1 MKKMYQVR
9 PRNAT
14 GNSVAQL
21 PLPLEDFVD
30 GVREDIEALAGD
42 CGLFL
47 ILRIME
53 AERERLCGARYAHDG
68 DRRAFRHGFQDGYVV
83 FAGRKVDVKRPRVV
97 SVAGKEIPLPTYRR
111 FQRDGRMQRAVSTKI
126 VHGLTARKY
135 EKVLED
141 LVEGYGVKKSSVSRH
156 FIRATANELQTL
168 MERSLSDLSLCAL
181 MLDGIEFA
189 GVVLIVAL
197 GVDASGKKH
206 ILGLWQGST
215 ENAVVCKALLDD
227 LIRRGLDPKN
237 RILIAIDGS
246 KALRK
251 AVENVFGKDACVQ
264 RCRLHKR
271 RNVRDHLPP
280 EHQTDIDRRLRAAYQ
295 MREYREAKQSLL
307 TVVRHL
313 ERLNPSAARSLQEGL
328 EETLTV
334 NKLGLPEVLRQ
345 SFSTTNLIESAFS
358 IVRNVTRNVTRWQ
371 GGDHVQRWAAAGL
384 LFAEKKFRRVKGYR
398 FMRQLVEAL
407 RPGLDEMEKAA

>member
-1 MKKMYQVR
+1 
-9 PRNAT
+9 
-14 GNSVAQL
+14 
-21 PLPLEDFVD
+21 
-30 GVREDIEALAGD
+30 
-42 CGLFL
+42 
-47 ILRIME
+47 
-53 AERERLCGARYAHDG
+53 
-68 DRRAFRHGFQDGYVV
+68 
-83 FAGRKVDVKRPRVV
+83 
-97 SVAGKEIPLPTYRR
+97 
-111 FQRDGRMQRAVSTKI
+111 MQRAVSTKI

-251 AVENVFGKDACVQ
+251 AVENVFDKDACVQ

-295 MREYREAKQSLL
+295 MREYREAKQSIL